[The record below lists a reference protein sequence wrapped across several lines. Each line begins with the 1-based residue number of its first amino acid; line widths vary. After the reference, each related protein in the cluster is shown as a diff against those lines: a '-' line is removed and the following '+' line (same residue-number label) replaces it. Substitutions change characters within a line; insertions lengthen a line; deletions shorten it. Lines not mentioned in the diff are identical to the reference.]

1 MLSHEIHDGKSTL
14 ATDRNDAMMVGARCV
29 GSPAAMD
36 LARRG
41 HLIAGEAG
49 AEVREG
55 FAVIDDGTLIWPP
68 KAGHHPGRTG
78 PVG

>member
-1 MLSHEIHDGKSTL
+1 
-14 ATDRNDAMMVGARCV
+14 MMVGARCV
-29 GSPAAMD
+29 GSPAAID

-55 FAVIDDGTLIWPP
+55 FTGTDDGTLIWRP
-68 KAGHHPGRTG
+68 KAGHHPGRTR